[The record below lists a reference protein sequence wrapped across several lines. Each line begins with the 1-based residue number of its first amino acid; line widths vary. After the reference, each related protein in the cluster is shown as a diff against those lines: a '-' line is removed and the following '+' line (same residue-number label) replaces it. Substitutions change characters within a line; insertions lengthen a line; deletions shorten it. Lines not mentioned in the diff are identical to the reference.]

1 MTVAVEF
8 LRSINISADL
18 ARPERLAHFHPTA
31 KSVRVLEAVAFGRP
45 GAATMVIAA
54 YGSGKSI
61 AAAVGALLV
70 GNTPTGSTVL
80 SPIAE
85 RLAGVDSALARRFAA
100 RQPDA
105 AARGLVIALHGHVP
119 DLAAAIAA
127 QARLDGSSF
136 LDGTLERLVARA
148 RRRRRDRIAIVW
160 DEFGRH
166 LEGLI
171 ADGRAAD
178 LLDVQTLAEWA
189 ARQARPHATLTLL
202 LHQNL
207 LNYASRLNQSARSS
221 WRKIEGR
228 FEVLRFVED
237 SRELY
242 QLIGR
247 LVATRPL
254 SAGVAA
260 PCRAIGAR
268 MLELGWFHG
277 FADADEVARLVAQ
290 AAPLTPG
297 ALHALPLVAAR
308 VAQQERSVFS
318 FLHQAERAGTVGIED
333 VYRYFAEAMRT
344 DSGLGGTQR
353 RWLEAESARDR
364 AGDEIE
370 CALLAAAC
378 LLQLGAGGE
387 RRRLPREAL
396 ALAVA
401 AGSPWSMA
409 ETEAA
414 IDRLLERKLLL
425 HRLRNDDISIWHGAD
440 VDIRQ
445 RLDEQKARLHAGFD
459 LAGFLAAECPPPLER
474 PLRHNANHRA
484 TPCHSWSC

>member
-1 MTVAVEF
+1 MTVAAEF
-8 LRSINISADL
+8 LRSINIPADL

-31 KSVRVLEAVAFGRP
+31 KSVRVLEAVAFGQP

-70 GNTPTGSTVL
+70 ENTPTGSTVL

-100 RQPDA
+100 RQTDA

-127 QARLDGSSF
+127 QAGLDCSCF
-136 LDGTLERLVARA
+136 LDGMLERLVARA

-171 ADGRAAD
+171 ADGCAAD

-207 LNYASRLNQSARSS
+207 LNYAGRLNQSARSS

-247 LVATRPL
+247 LLATRPL
-254 SAGVAA
+254 SAGAA
-260 PCRAIGAR
+260 TPSRATGAR

-277 FADADEVARLVAQ
+277 VADADEVARLVAQ

-333 VYRYFAEAMRT
+333 VYRYFAEVMRT

-353 RWLEAESARDR
+353 RWL
-364 AGDEIE
+364 
-370 CALLAAAC
+370 AATC
-378 LLQLGAGGE
+378 V
-387 RRRLPREAL
+387 P
-396 ALAVA
+396 
-401 AGSPWSMA
+401 SS
-409 ETEAA
+409 
-414 IDRLLERKLLL
+414 
-425 HRLRNDDISIWHGAD
+425 
-440 VDIRQ
+440 
-445 RLDEQKARLHAGFD
+445 KA
-459 LAGFLAAECPPPLER
+459 
-474 PLRHNANHRA
+474 
-484 TPCHSWSC
+484 